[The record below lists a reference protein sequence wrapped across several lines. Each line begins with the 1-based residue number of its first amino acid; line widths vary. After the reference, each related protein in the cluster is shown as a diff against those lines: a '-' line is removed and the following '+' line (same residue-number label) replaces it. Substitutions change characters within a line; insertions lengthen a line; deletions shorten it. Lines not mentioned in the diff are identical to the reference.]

1 MAATNTTTA
10 QAQQKFSNLRRRLDQ
25 LGYRQPL
32 GIESLPLV
40 EKLFADLIHT
50 TESLKNAK
58 LELSKKTEVTT
69 DVDSAVEP
77 YKSDNAK
84 LIRENN
90 ELHMGLIKQKEEAD
104 TVIRELKASL
114 RDLEH
119 KTADLQFLNNQYV
132 SKVRQLERESKEK
145 SEAILKLQEKNFHAV
160 VQTPGGRKKT
170 IPFRRQR
177 MEIDQAVPE
186 SDSFGFKVPPPDDP
200 YIADLLQV
208 ADARIAELEAAV
220 QSAATQKE
228 VTDRKLQGFREQL
241 SNRDEEISR
250 LCRMLDGGR
259 PSDVVALQA
268 KNRAN
273 ERMISHLNIQVDYLQ
288 NKNREYERK
297 LREVSHQLDAVES
310 KASIYQS
317 KSRDL
322 ENALSDKDRV
332 TKKLQTDKN
341 VVVEAADREMN
352 EAKDELEKSRHELE
366 DMDLTVAQLRAEQ
379 TRLVK
384 ELADVKTRLATR
396 EADNVRLEGLVD
408 RISEEKKRLG
418 QRVNKLTANE
428 KELVLEIER
437 LKKKNGPLK
446 KTKMPSKLDMF
457 IRGIEEDRDY
467 YRAQAEDLQALL
479 KGEMPKGVTK
489 PNLRTRSASSSRTQS
504 PTRKETLAKT
514 KRDFAQYE
522 AIIRVIEDEKN
533 YYKKEYEAL
542 KAARRPAAPIK
553 IVQNKSVSEELELA
567 RLTRE
572 RDELKSLLDKF
583 ERHMSE
589 IQANV
594 KVLTYERDK
603 LNTMYAE
610 AKDELMTV
618 RRELISSPKQ
628 SKTSLAAQAILRR
641 VENERDDAIG
651 DLRRL
656 TTERDSLRE
665 RLKIATEASLSD
677 RARLEQ
683 QVEDLESTLHT
694 VEQERNELAFRIN
707 TLKDE
712 IKVMEEQLKD
722 QQLRLNGT
730 AEEATKNKTS
740 AEQMKLLVEETEKTL
755 ESASRRLSRKEE
767 ELHDQGQ
774 RVNSLEE
781 KVLEL
786 QRVNQIQKEEID
798 ILRSNLKSVDREK
811 DSIQTAVDEKTEKI
825 AQLNSQFHDK
835 ERYIGDLKLRV
846 GEAEAQLE
854 HANETLNLKDRELKS
869 MRRQL
874 DSLSE
879 ELMEVSRTKDL
890 MARENRRLQDDL
902 AVMTKENQKMN
913 QELEDTIDE
922 KEALKTQVQQYILEV
937 RRIEDVLNAK
947 EQERSDLLDQY
958 RKLSMEAEQFQTTSH
973 QLESEGSNLRLE
985 LMTKDSEIRRLR
997 DKVDNLERE
1006 IQEHLQSH
1014 QAYEIQVSNLTRS
1027 VANLEENLRAT
1038 EEDKQLLLSDVST
1051 AREICS
1057 RLETSKESL
1066 NRQLSA
1072 AELDKEQLK
1081 NMISDLQQENECLR
1095 AQIEHE
1101 RGNNK
1106 NLESVLQDNR
1116 EKEFHTQLTTQEKV
1130 TEIQMLKDRLTLN
1143 ESKLQ
1148 SQSRE
1153 VASLR
1158 TRNVELEGDV
1168 ERMRRQLTSERF
1180 ERERVVQELR
1190 RNGIQPPVM
1199 ISEYAGRSLSP
1210 ARSRSPARTY
1220 SPSTSIRA
1228 RSRSRSRS
1236 PGVRFRTSPDTSML
1250 NSSRRSYL
1258 YEEDH
1263 TNTPGRSSSYSQ
1275 DLL

>member
-1 MAATNTTTA
+1 MAATNATTA
-10 QAQQKFSNLRRRLDQ
+10 QAQHKFSNLRRRLDQ

-58 LELSKKTEVTT
+58 LELSKKTEIST
-69 DVDSAVEP
+69 DVDSAVEA
-77 YKSDNAK
+77 YKIDNAK
-84 LIRENN
+84 LIKENN
-90 ELHMGLIKQKEEAD
+90 ELHLALIKQKEEAD
-104 TVIRELKASL
+104 TVIRELKASM

-119 KTADLQFLNNQYV
+119 KTADLQFLNNQYIN
-132 SKVRQLERESKEK
+132 KVRQLERESKEK

-170 IPFRRQR
+170 VAFRRQR

-186 SDSFGFKVPPPDDP
+186 SDGFGFKVE
-200 YIADLLQV
+200 LNV

-228 VTDRKLQGFREQL
+228 ITDRKLQSFREQL
-241 SNRDEEISR
+241 SHRDEEISR
-250 LCRMLDGGR
+250 LTRMLDGGR

-317 KSRDL
+317 KSQDL
-322 ENALSDKDRV
+322 ESALSDKERV

-341 VVVEAADREMN
+341 IVVEAADREMN

-379 TRLVK
+379 SRLVK
-384 ELADVKTRLATR
+384 ELADLKAHLATR

-408 RISEEKKRLG
+408 RLSEEKKRLG

-446 KTKMPSKLDMF
+446 KSKLPSKLDMF

-467 YRAQAEDLQALL
+467 YKAQAEDLQVRCHVLRCWLQLFSLSLL
-479 KGEMPKGVTK
+479 SCTT
-489 PNLRTRSASSSRTQS
+489 TRLPLKCFMSFF
-504 PTRKETLAKT
+504 
-514 KRDFAQYE
+514 DIAQYE
-522 AIIRVIEDEKN
+522 AIIRVLEDEKN

-542 KAARRPAAPIK
+542 KAARRSASPVK
-553 IVQNKSVSEELELA
+553 IVAAKSVSEELELA

-610 AKDELMTV
+610 AKDELMNL

-641 VENERDDAIG
+641 IENERDDAIG
-651 DLRRL
+651 DLRRI

-677 RARLEQ
+677 RAKLEQ

-694 VEQERNELAFRIN
+694 VEQERNELAVRIN

-712 IKVMEEQLKD
+712 AKVMEEQLRD
-722 QQLRLNGT
+722 QQMRLNT
-730 AEEATKNKTS
+730 ASDETTKYKTS

-767 ELHDQGQ
+767 ELRDQGQ
-774 RVNSLEE
+774 RINSLEE

-798 ILRSNLKSVDREK
+798 VLRSNLKCVDREK

-825 AQLNSQFHDK
+825 AQLNSQLHDK
-835 ERYIGDLKLRV
+835 ERYIGDLKLRI
-846 GEAEAQLE
+846 GETEAQLE

-874 DSLSE
+874 DSMSE

-937 RRIEDVLNAK
+937 RRIEDVLGAK

-958 RKLSMEAEQFQTTSH
+958 RKLSMELEQYQTSSH

-1006 IQEHLQSH
+1006 IQEHLQTH

-1027 VANLEENLRAT
+1027 VANLEENLRVT
-1038 EEDKQLLLSDVST
+1038 EDEKQMLLSDMST
-1051 AREICS
+1051 AKEICS

-1081 NMISDLQQENECLR
+1081 NLISDLQQENECLR

-1101 RGNNK
+1101 RGNSK

-1116 EKEFHTQLTTQEKV
+1116 EKEFHAQLSTQEKI
-1130 TEIQMLKDRLTLN
+1130 TEIQMLKDRLSLN

-1148 SQSRE
+1148 SMSRE

-1199 ISEYAGRSLSP
+1199 ISEYAGRSISP
-1210 ARSRSPARTY
+1210 GRSRSPARTY
-1220 SPSTSIRA
+1220 SPTTSIRA

-1236 PGVRFRTSPDTSML
+1236 PGVRFRTSPDTTML

-1258 YEEDH
+1258 YEDDH
-1263 TNTPGRSSSYSQ
+1263 SNTPGRSSSYSQ